1 MTDIRP
7 KLYFCPNMK
16 SSELNSTKM
25 DKKKTSSKKTPI
37 VADKEL
43 FRLWFEFYKLACRSS
58 DPDVQKA
65 LRKSRDFYKDWGD
78 VSEVYFDDWWRDKRS
93 LFVDEDVVRVAS
105 SEEMPNLDHL
115 TVLVPKHKNQALLV
129 REFRELIK
137 VELAKDPVK
146 PKTQKHKYVPTEIKG
161 VKRDAMRMMLDLEKN
176 VFSISNLKGMKLVQ
190 RVREYFSTE
199 RYKRKKNVIPMAF
212 QENVA
217 NVHDDHSEESM
228 RNVRRYRQK
237 VKQIILNVASGQF
250 PGKY

>member
-1 MTDIRP
+1 
-7 KLYFCPNMK
+7 
-16 SSELNSTKM
+16 M
-25 DKKKTSSKKTPI
+25 DKKKTPTKKSPI

-43 FRLWFEFYKLACRSS
+43 FRLWFEFYKLAVKST
-58 DPDVQKA
+58 DDEILKA
-65 LRKSRDFYKDWGD
+65 LKKSRDFYKDWGD
-78 VSEVYFDDWWRDKRS
+78 VAEVYFDDWWRDKKS
-93 LFVDEDVVRVAS
+93 LFLDEDLVRLGSLENV
-105 SEEMPNLDHL
+105 PNADYL

-137 VELAKDPVK
+137 TELAKDPIK
-146 PKTQKHKYVPTEIKG
+146 PKIIKHKYVPTEIKG

-176 VFSISNLKGMKLVQ
+176 IFSTSNLKGMKLVF

-199 RYKRKKNVIPMAF
+199 RYKRKKNVVPMAF
-212 QENVA
+212 QEGMA

-237 VKQIILNVASGQF
+237 VRQIILNVALGQF